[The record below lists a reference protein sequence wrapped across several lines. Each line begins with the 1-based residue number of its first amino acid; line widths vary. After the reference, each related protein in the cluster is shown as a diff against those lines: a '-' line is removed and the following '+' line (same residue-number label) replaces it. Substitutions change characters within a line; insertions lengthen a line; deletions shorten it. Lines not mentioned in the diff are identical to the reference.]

1 MAKRKI
7 TVTVDEE
14 LVSAAQE
21 LGDTSLSAVVNMAL
35 FHEMDRRARA
45 HALRQLLDRWETELG
60 PVPASDLEAARAAF
74 DQLDGLPPAER
85 VEGKATAS
93 RASRRKRGVA

>member
-14 LVSAAQE
+14 LVSAAQD

-45 HALRQLLDRWETELG
+45 HALRQLLDRWEAELG
-60 PVPASDLEAARAAF
+60 SVPGSELEAARAAF
-74 DQLDGLPPAER
+74 DQLDGQPPAER
-85 VEGKATAS
+85 AVKTPTAARS
-93 RASRRKRGVA
+93 GRRKRGAV